1 MEKTLKI
8 IFLILVLLF
17 LFLVM
22 YFFLGRGPKQK
33 KILWGVN
40 FSQKHTENLK
50 LDWKK
55 TYSALLEDLGARNI
69 KLGISW
75 DWIEEK
81 RDNYFFDDVDW
92 QVKEAEKNG
101 AKIIMVIGMKTTRWP
116 ECHIPDWA
124 KNLSKEEREDE
135 VLKYLQE
142 MVLRYSGSEA
152 VISWQV
158 ENEPFF
164 FFGEC
169 PETDEKFL
177 EKEVELVKLLD
188 SQKRPI
194 IISDTGEFSL
204 WLKAAKFGDILGTT
218 MYKKVWIERFGIYF
232 YAPFPPLFYWVKA
245 QLVKVALNKEVQ
257 CVELQAEPW
266 GPVLLYDLPLEEQ
279 KKTMDLKRFKK
290 NIKFAERTGLDTFY
304 LWGGEWWYWMK
315 EKQKQPEIWDEAKKL
330 FSN

>member
-101 AKIIMVIGMKTTRWP
+101 AKIIMVIGMN
-116 ECHIPDWA
+116 I
-124 KNLSKEEREDE
+124 
-135 VLKYLQE
+135 
-142 MVLRYSGSEA
+142 
-152 VISWQV
+152 
-158 ENEPFF
+158 
-164 FFGEC
+164 
-169 PETDEKFL
+169 
-177 EKEVELVKLLD
+177 
-188 SQKRPI
+188 
-194 IISDTGEFSL
+194 
-204 WLKAAKFGDILGTT
+204 
-218 MYKKVWIERFGIYF
+218 
-232 YAPFPPLFYWVKA
+232 
-245 QLVKVALNKEVQ
+245 
-257 CVELQAEPW
+257 
-266 GPVLLYDLPLEEQ
+266 
-279 KKTMDLKRFKK
+279 FKK
-290 NIKFAERTGLDTFY
+290 WF
-304 LWGGEWWYWMK
+304 
-315 EKQKQPEIWDEAKKL
+315 
-330 FSN
+330 